1 MKPTKMMTKTKTR
14 TKSGRNKIRQSK
26 ELDNTELIVLEDV
39 DNGNEYYLAVID
51 TFAVNGREYAALSAY
66 EPDDGTHRDPEF
78 VIMRYARSGN
88 GEQYY
93 QSIRS
98 KKELNLVFDV
108 FFERYTASI

>member
-1 MKPTKMMTKTKTR
+1 MTKMTKT
-14 TKSGRNKIRQSK
+14 RNNPRRKRAVQSK
-26 ELDNTELIVLEDV
+26 ELDDTELIVLEDV
-39 DNGNEYYLAVID
+39 DNGNEYYLAIID
-51 TFAVNGREYAALSAY
+51 TFVVNGREYAAMSAY

-78 VIMRYARSGN
+78 VIMRYARGGS

-98 KKELNLVFDV
+98 KKELNMVFDV

>member
-1 MKPTKMMTKTKTR
+1 MAAEA
-14 TKSGRNKIRQSK
+14 NKKRRIKAQ
-26 ELDNTELIVLEDV
+26 ELDDTELIVLEDV

-51 TFAVNGREYAALSAY
+51 SFTVNGREYVAMTAY

-78 VIMRYARSGN
+78 VIMRFARGGN

-98 KKELNLVFDV
+98 RRELNLVFET
-108 FFERYTASI
+108 FFDRYTASAGA

>member
-1 MKPTKMMTKTKTR
+1 MAR
-14 TKSGRNKIRQSK
+14 SLSK
-26 ELDNTELIVLEDV
+26 KRKAAPDAKKQDDTELLVLEDI

-51 TFAVNGREYAALSAY
+51 TFSLNGRDYVAMSAY

-78 VIMRYARSGN
+78 VLMRFARGGN

-98 KKELNLVFDV
+98 RKELNMVFDA
-108 FFERYTASI
+108 FFERYTQFA